1 MSLES
6 QNIMTACK
14 NEGLPEPRFEAFGGG
29 VLVTLFKPKMVGD
42 EDSTS
47 QKTDTK
53 TSQKTSQKT
62 NTKTSQKTS
71 QKTGTKTSQIAM
83 EILRYLRKNPKA
95 SRKELSIYFG
105 RTSSSI
111 QWHIEQLKKKG
122 LIRHV
127 GSDKG
132 GYWEIILV

>member
-1 MSLES
+1 MNLES
-6 QNIMTACK
+6 QNIEYKQSWRDLTQFHASYPRNPLIAGACFKATLIDSWGSGISKIMTACK

-42 EDSTS
+42 AASTS

-62 NTKTSQKTS
+62 NTKTN

-83 EILRYLRKNPKA
+83 EILRYLR
-95 SRKELSIYFG
+95 
-105 RTSSSI
+105 
-111 QWHIEQLKKKG
+111 
-122 LIRHV
+122 
-127 GSDKG
+127 
-132 GYWEIILV
+132 